1 MSVVPEEW
9 ERSPMPDC
17 DTREPKRRRM
27 SIGLV
32 RRIVPL
38 VVCACVIVVFAPDQ
52 GLADNK
58 GKLPPY
64 KAVYVD
70 DEADCYDTYTNMS
83 GTCFEVHT
91 KATDLEDVARIVQKI
106 YETDE
111 QTEGYEGVFVQ
122 FYFVNPDCAIGCP
135 SDAYYSGDEP
145 LSMDHVKDLW
155 ESQGLSL
162 PHGKVVHG
170 VYIVYGES
178 IVPVWLR
185 GCFNWAYA
193 HTLGYFN

>member
-1 MSVVPEEW
+1 MLVFG
-9 ERSPMPDC
+9 
-17 DTREPKRRRM
+17 TRGPKKRRM
-27 SIGLV
+27 PIGLV
-32 RRIVPL
+32 NRIVLL
-38 VVCACVIVVFAPDQ
+38 VACAYVPVACAHDQ
-52 GLADNK
+52 GVAHNR

-64 KAVYVD
+64 KAEYVD

-83 GTCFEVHT
+83 GTCFDVYT
-91 KATDLEDVARIVQKI
+91 KATDLEDVARIVKRI

-111 QTEGYEGVFVQ
+111 QTEDYDGVFVQ
-122 FYFVNPDCAIGCP
+122 FYFENPDCAIGCP

-155 ESQGLSL
+155 ESQGFSL

-178 IVPVWLR
+178 KVPVWLR
-185 GCFNWAYA
+185 GYFNWVYA
-193 HTLGYFN
+193 RVGGYFN